1 MTKSKD
7 VNRLTA
13 VEVVKSNPETYWGTK
28 SPTHEDIDRLIL
40 SQLEKEGCR
49 NLCVDECM
57 GWHIVSSDTCW
68 FLPLKESAPELF
80 QNAVGFPGGGGNGLR
95 FEFFLK
101 IIATELCVF
110 KQGSLLIIKS
120 SIDIDPAFQAEV
132 MQAYKD
138 KTFVAYK
145 LD

>member
-7 VNRLTA
+7 VNKLTA
-13 VEVVKSNPETYWGTK
+13 VEVVKSNPETYWGTR
-28 SPTHEDIDRLIL
+28 SPTYDDIDKLIL
-40 SQLEKEGCR
+40 SQLEKEDCR
-49 NLCVDECM
+49 NLSVDECM

-68 FLPLKESAPELF
+68 FFPLKESASDLF

-101 IIATELCVF
+101 IIATDICVF
-110 KQGSLLIIKS
+110 KQNSLLTIKGFV
-120 SIDIDPAFQAEV
+120 DPGFISVAEE
-132 MQAYKD
+132 AYKG